1 LVVCCSALI
10 TVPTCPDHCPI
21 CSPHR
26 VHVHAPGFPAS
37 LRSALPYYMPP
48 KQRAL
53 LRVYRAKVGR
63 FQKYA
68 ILRALSSMKW
78 GNTSKGWPMMGCD
91 HAGRVPYSGR
101 ATVPRG
107 AFLFREGVGGLIRGV
122 TKGHRRYYLGGD
134 LVV

>member
-1 LVVCCSALI
+1 MPPL
-10 TVPTCPDHCPI
+10 
-21 CSPHR
+21 
-26 VHVHAPGFPAS
+26 PAS

-48 KQRAL
+48 KQRVL

-122 TKGHRRYYLGGD
+122 TPYARRYSQNHMLPSIFSAPLSTPRDGRSFCPQR
-134 LVV
+134 VI